1 MTYIIDSG
9 EKEYVFQTFDMMG
22 IDYIKREIKFLVCK
36 SCGAVFPYEIE
47 DNMAMIC
54 CSETNFET
62 VKAGDI
68 TNTEYSFLIERK
80 RGQDLASSL
89 DQNHIY
95 HQLERL
101 NGLFGNNVAIVFEGK
116 IGDLILDRENSHR
129 VGQILS
135 VPATCMQYGVSFIQI
150 SNLAMLIKMLKYFD
164 QKCGKAPKYR
174 VEYNRLFESIP
185 KFEKLLMGMKG
196 CGEVMA
202 KNIHAV
208 YPNAVEFGLDLRE
221 GTLKK
226 IKGVGPKRIKF
237 LEEYF
242 L

>member
-22 IDYIKREIKFLVCK
+22 IDYIKKEIKFWVCT
-36 SCGAVFPYEIE
+36 SCGFVTPYEKE
-47 DNMAMIC
+47 NSAFVC
-54 CSETNFET
+54 CSEQNWVT

-101 NGLFGNNVAIVFEGK
+101 QGLFGNNVAIVFEGTLEK
-116 IGDLILDRENSHR
+116 LILDPDNSKR

-135 VPATCMQYGVSFIQI
+135 LPATCMQYGVSFIQV
-150 SNLAMLIKMLKYFD
+150 SNLAMFIKMLKYFD
-164 QKCGKAPKYR
+164 QKCGKEPKYR
-174 VEYNRLFESIP
+174 VEYNRLFERIP
-185 KFEKLLMGMKG
+185 KFEKLLMGIKG

-202 KNIHAV
+202 KNVHDV

-221 GTLKK
+221 GTVKK
-226 IKGVGPKRIKF
+226 IKNVGSKRIKF
-237 LEEYF
+237 FEEYF